1 MYLALAPR
9 QLAPDPRYPY
19 ALHFYCLYV
28 CVDLLCLVFLIRAG
42 VALWRLQPRGRWLS
56 NLVLVFEVVWSLIQW
71 EIFLHSPLV
80 GKPSM
85 VVNSMQVAYGV
96 STAGAEI
103 QILTVYPLIALI
115 AINLAYRRLYP
126 PRPAPG
132 SVRGDQEGTWKPRP
146 RTVLRVLGVLNIVVA
161 LWGLNVSAVW
171 YLIVMENGIGVD
183 ATRPYVLSVYR
194 VETAM
199 AVFCFLIFIPIGF
212 ELWHLK
218 RQGWW
223 ISCGLLLF
231 TASFFLVEQGIRFV
245 LVARG
250 GESTA
255 WSNSIAGSTGSLTLV
270 LPLVLYQVF
279 FVVSARSAFQRL
291 RVDAQA

>member
-1 MYLALAPR
+1 VKSWPRITFRVFGVLHIIIGVLGIGWDVWMYLALAPR

-103 QILTVYPLIALI
+103 QILTV
-115 AINLAYRRLYP
+115 
-126 PRPAPG
+126 
-132 SVRGDQEGTWKPRP
+132 
-146 RTVLRVLGVLNIVVA
+146 
-161 LWGLNVSAVW
+161 
-171 YLIVMENGIGVD
+171 
-183 ATRPYVLSVYR
+183 
-194 VETAM
+194 
-199 AVFCFLIFIPIGF
+199 
-212 ELWHLK
+212 
-218 RQGWW
+218 
-223 ISCGLLLF
+223 
-231 TASFFLVEQGIRFV
+231 
-245 LVARG
+245 
-250 GESTA
+250 
-255 WSNSIAGSTGSLTLV
+255 
-270 LPLVLYQVF
+270 
-279 FVVSARSAFQRL
+279 
-291 RVDAQA
+291 